1 MFSHGLGRSSKPPS
15 KPPSKPS
22 SKTPSK
28 ETTKP
33 QALTPEEEEQL
44 RLDEERLRQEA
55 VLARLANAGCICA
68 GIAGVDGTIHGQTLA
83 LEADTCRRSVRARSK
98 DQGLGAEMWIQG
110 PSLAQARWHCCA
122 AALGDGQLLVV
133 GGFDENGLP
142 LDTTEVV
149 DFVTGSVQPG
159 PKLSTPRAGSSAVTL
174 PLPVQ
179 DDEESASGKPWIM
192 VLGGYGA
199 DAGTTTEVLDL
210 EAMRSHPG
218 PTLLTRRACCVASM
232 YGEDEVMVAGGFD
245 EFASVSSTEFI
256 NLFKLKHTAVAEP
269 CFKDSSEPGPEDE
282 VPLHPA
288 DLGRAFAVP
297 GPEMLERRA
306 ACTAVEV
313 PKPEEAR
320 GRSKVW
326 IIGGTNERGQRLAT
340 SEWIE
345 VILPDHFEDGPSVQR
360 RLSRRS
366 SRPEAVVPVPAE
378 SLEAENESSA
388 VESAADAAA
397 DADALEALEAAA
409 DGAAAAQG
417 EVPEADPEA
426 TAEAAEAAE
435 PEAAD
440 EDTEGEALETEPLNE
455 APGHSGP
462 SGPSHL
468 RPDNTRHF
476 APGPSMLQPRSGL
489 AAVRLSEVVVLIA
502 GGVGPEGEHLDST
515 EFFDF
520 EDRKEIMQQGPCL
533 SLGCDGPSGFSY
545 CAAGRAVVEF

>member
-1 MFSHGLGRSSKPPS
+1 
-15 KPPSKPS
+15 
-22 SKTPSK
+22 
-28 ETTKP
+28 
-33 QALTPEEEEQL
+33 LTPEEEEQL

-68 GIAGVDGTIHGQTLA
+68 GIAGVDGAVHGQTLA
-83 LEADTCRRSVRARSK
+83 LEADMCRRSVRARSEGT
-98 DQGLGAEMWIQG
+98 QGTQGGMWMPG

-133 GGFDENGLP
+133 GGFDESGLP

-149 DFVTGSVQPG
+149 DFVTGSVEPG
-159 PKLSTPRAGSSAVTL
+159 PKLSTPRAGSAAVTL
-174 PLPVQ
+174 PLPL
-179 DDEESASGKPWIM
+179 DEESAESAGMPWIM

-199 DAGTTTEVLDL
+199 DAGATTEVLDL
-210 EAMRSHPG
+210 EAMKSHPG

-269 CFKDSSEPGPEDE
+269 CFQDSSGPKGPEDEE

-313 PKPEEAR
+313 PKPEQEKC

-345 VILPDHFEDGPSVQR
+345 VILPDHFEEDGPSLQR

-366 SRPEAVVPVPAE
+366 SRPEAVAAAAAEAPETENADENSAE
-378 SLEAENESSA
+378 SA
-388 VESAADAAA
+388 SAADAL
-397 DADALEALEAAA
+397 DALGALEALEAVAQAEA
-409 DGAAAAQG
+409 DGAEATAAPAD
-417 EVPEADPEA
+417 PEDPEA
-426 TAEAAEAAE
+426 TAEAAAAE
-435 PEAAD
+435 PEAED
-440 EDTEGEALETEPLNE
+440 EATEGEAPEPAKEEEIEQDELQAPLDE
-455 APGHSGP
+455 A
-462 SGPSHL
+462 GPSHV
-468 RPDNTRHF
+468 RPGDTRDTRHF
-476 APGPSMLQPRSGL
+476 APGPSMLLPRSGL

-520 EDRKEIMQQGPCL
+520 EDRKETMQQGPCL
-533 SLGCDGPSGFSY
+533 SWGCDGPSGFSY